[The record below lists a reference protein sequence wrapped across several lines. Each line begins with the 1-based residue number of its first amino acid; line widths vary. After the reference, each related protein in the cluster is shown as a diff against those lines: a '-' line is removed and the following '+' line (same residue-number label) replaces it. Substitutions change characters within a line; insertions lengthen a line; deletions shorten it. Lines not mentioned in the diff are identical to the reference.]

1 RSWREQVAVKPGA
14 TLAARLEAPG
24 YEELGPLL
32 GRIARLELRS
42 DGAAPVAS
50 VAIGGG
56 ALAILDGVDLSAQ
69 TERRAR
75 ERAKL
80 EQEIERVRFKL
91 ANPRFVAN
99 APANVVAAERE
110 KLARLQAE
118 LEAL

>member
-1 RSWREQVAVKPGA
+1 
-14 TLAARLEAPG
+14 
-24 YEELGPLL
+24 
-32 GRIARLELRS
+32 
-42 DGAAPVAS
+42 
-50 VAIGGG
+50 VAIAGG

-69 TERRAR
+69 AERRAR

-80 EQEIERVRFKL
+80 EQEIERVRLKL
-91 ANPRFVAN
+91 ANADFVAN